1 MKKIFIILF
10 SVMIVFSGRA
20 QTNLNLSSVASAS
33 ASSSGSYG
41 PSNWNDGIINGSSF
55 GWVGTAPN
63 QPTPS
68 YMEFTWTTAQTFDSI
83 RIVNLGTNFSPANG
97 GNGVVFTGS
106 ADLEY
111 FNGAQ
116 WINIRSFI
124 GQGTYG
130 SAYAL
135 TFPSVTGSK
144 FRIINLNTGTNPVN
158 HNPGFD
164 EIEVYLSPPPASIYD
179 AALLTSDTLLDIGN
193 EELHISTKISN
204 VGNQVLDTID
214 VSYQVSN
221 APSAITESFFLMLAP
236 GADTTVLLSQSIAL
250 DTLPSSLSTEDL
262 CVWVSNTMDVSN
274 SNDTLCLSLKP
285 LNIEAKPLTDVI
297 TIYPNPA
304 ISPFV
309 VESLSPLNTISIY
322 HINGSLV
329 YRKELNSTFRAEIE
343 HNLPRGLYLVLLKG
357 EAGNS
362 IKRVVLK

>member
-135 TFPSVTGSK
+135 TFPSVT
-144 FRIINLNTGTNPVN
+144 T
-158 HNPGFD
+158 
-164 EIEVYLSPPPASIYD
+164 PASMKLRFI
-179 AALLTSDTLLDIGN
+179 
-193 EELHISTKISN
+193 
-204 VGNQVLDTID
+204 
-214 VSYQVSN
+214 
-221 APSAITESFFLMLAP
+221 
-236 GADTTVLLSQSIAL
+236 
-250 DTLPSSLSTEDL
+250 
-262 CVWVSNTMDVSN
+262 
-274 SNDTLCLSLKP
+274 
-285 LNIEAKPLTDVI
+285 
-297 TIYPNPA
+297 
-304 ISPFV
+304 
-309 VESLSPLNTISIY
+309 
-322 HINGSLV
+322 
-329 YRKELNSTFRAEIE
+329 
-343 HNLPRGLYLVLLKG
+343 
-357 EAGNS
+357 
-362 IKRVVLK
+362 